1 MTFIQVVITT
11 VDGKN
16 YSLRKTDKLCGIPVS
31 EILDNFSIVE
41 SMMRNNENI
50 ITVESNVS
58 KYVFNKTN
66 VISIKSV
73 DNSVQGV
80 IV

>member
-31 EILDNFSIVE
+31 EVLDNFSIVE